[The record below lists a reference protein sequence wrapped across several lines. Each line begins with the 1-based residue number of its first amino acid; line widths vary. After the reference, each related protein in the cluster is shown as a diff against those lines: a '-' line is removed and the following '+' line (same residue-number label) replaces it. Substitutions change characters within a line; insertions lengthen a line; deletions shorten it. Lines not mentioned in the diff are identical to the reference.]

1 MIYLVRHGQTEFN
14 ASGRIQGAK
23 DSALTPLG
31 VEQGRRLGRLL
42 GSLAPPD
49 TRIIASP
56 LGRTQHTA
64 RLIREEARLAA
75 EIASDARLAEISL
88 GEWDGMLKDDIREI
102 APDYDAGE
110 RRWDWFFTAPKGES
124 YATLTGRLGAW
135 LDEARAMPGTTIA
148 VSHGVAGRILRG
160 LFLGLPRED
169 ALMLDIPQDACFR
182 MAEGRIERLECGA

>member
-14 ASGRIQGAK
+14 ASGRIQGAR

-42 GSLAPPD
+42 GALAPPD

-64 RLIREEARLAA
+64 TLIREEARLASA
-75 EIASDARLAEISL
+75 IMFDARLAEISL
-88 GEWDGMLKDDIREI
+88 GEWDGMLKDDIRAI

-110 RRWDWFFTAPKGES
+110 RRWDWFFTAPGGDS
-124 YATLTGRLGAW
+124 YDALAARLSSW
-135 LDEARAMPGTTIA
+135 LEETRAMPGTTIA

-160 LFLGLPRED
+160 LFLDLPRRD
-169 ALMLDIPQDACFR
+169 ALMLDIPQDAAFR
-182 MAEGRIERLECGA
+182 MCAGRIERIEAL

>member
-14 ASGRIQGAK
+14 AAGRIQGAR
-23 DSALTPLG
+23 DSALTELG

-42 GSLAPPD
+42 GALAPPD
-49 TRIIASP
+49 ARIIASP

-64 RLIREEARLAA
+64 SLIREETRLAS

-88 GEWDGMLKDDIREI
+88 GDWDGMLKDDIRAV

-110 RRWDWFFTAPKGES
+110 RRWDWFFSAPGGDSYEAMTA
-124 YATLTGRLGAW
+124 RLGAW
-135 LDEARAMPGTTIA
+135 LEDARALSGTTIA

-160 LFLGLPRED
+160 LFLDLPRDE
-169 ALMLDIPQDACFR
+169 ALMLDIPQDAAFR
-182 MAEGRIERLECGA
+182 LYAGRIERIEAP

>member
-42 GSLAPPD
+42 GTLAPPD
-49 TRIIASP
+49 ARIIASP

-64 RLIREEARLAA
+64 RLIREESRLAS
-75 EIASDARLAEISL
+75 EIGHDARLAEISL
-88 GEWDGMLKDDIREI
+88 GAWDGMLKDDIRAM
-102 APDYDAGE
+102 APEFDAGP
-110 RRWDWFFTAPKGES
+110 RRWDWFFSAPGGDSFE
-124 YATLTGRLGAW
+124 AMTGRLGAW
-135 LDEARAMPGTTIA
+135 LEEARALPGTTIA

-160 LFLGLPRED
+160 LFLGLPREE

-182 MAEGRIERLECGA
+182 MFEGVIERIECG